1 MYYPKYI
8 IEILKENYSDEEIRC
23 MSKDEVFDAL
33 LEYEGILGYGT
44 RIRGWLKD
52 IYQQE
57 NFYFTFGSWEK
68 FPYQNTYLVVRATN
82 IHEAAQKYRNKYPDI
97 TPNVL
102 NCSFVYDES
111 RWRDLNMQQH
121 YNEPAEII
129 E

>member
-1 MYYPKYI
+1 
-8 IEILKENYSDEEIRC
+8 

-33 LEYEGILGYGT
+33 LEYEGIVGYGT
-44 RIRGWLKD
+44 RIRGWFKD

-68 FPYQNTYLVVRATN
+68 LPYQNTYLVVRATN
-82 IHEAAQKYRNKYPDI
+82 IHEAAKKYRNKYPDI
-97 TPNVL
+97 RPNVL
-102 NCSFVYDES
+102 NCSSVYDES
-111 RWRDLNMQQH
+111 RWRNLNMQQY